1 MKLDRLPIDVPK
13 NDTRRDRVIGS
24 VLAKVAAMQT
34 AERADAVM
42 AEPRSRAR
50 FAIALVA
57 PLAVAAAV
65 LVWVL
70 ARTPATPSAPPSAPS
85 LVVTPIG
92 GSSRFTVGD
101 SMIEAGPDT
110 SVEVLTAASGAVTL
124 ALARGSV
131 ECDVA
136 PRAGRPPFRVVAG
149 NVTVEVVGTR
159 FTVARRPAVRVDV
172 VRGKVKVV
180 APAGTVYVL
189 PGESWPPVAPSAP
202 VLPPPPLASIPT
214 PPVVESPA
222 PSQAS
227 PQAMFKDAQ
236 RLRRRDPAKSE
247 RLYRSLANHS
257 DVWAALSLYDLAE
270 MHGAAQTDRALRE
283 LDELARR
290 FPRAANLEDAAWLR
304 IEILR
309 DASRTE
315 DARRAAAA
323 YLRRF
328 PSGTYSD
335 QAARVAAP

>member
-13 NDTRRDRVIGS
+13 NDARRDRVIGS

-50 FAIALVA
+50 FVIAAALA
-57 PLAVAAAV
+57 AVATV

-70 ARTPATPSAPPSAPS
+70 VRTPAGPGAPPSAPS

-110 SVEVLTAASGAVTL
+110 SVEVLTAADGAVTL

-136 PRAGRPPFRVVAG
+136 PRASRPPFRVVAG
-149 NVTVEVVGTR
+149 DVTVEVVGTR
-159 FTVARRPAVRVDV
+159 FSVARRPAVRVDV
-172 VRGKVKVV
+172 ARGKVKVV

-189 PGESWPPVAPSAP
+189 PGESWPPVVPAAPA
-202 VLPPPPLASIPT
+202 LAPPPVAPIQ
-214 PPVVESPA
+214 PPAPIEAPPA

-227 PQAMFKDAQ
+227 PQSIFKEAQ
-236 RLRRRDPAKSE
+236 HLRQRDPARSE
-247 RLYRSLANHS
+247 RLYRSLANNS

-270 MHGAAQTDRALRE
+270 MHGAGQTDRALRE

-309 DASRTE
+309 KASRTE

-323 YLRRF
+323 YLRQF